1 MVRKPCEQAI
11 IQNLRDAGCDEGTVE
26 QFLHSQRCQQLK
38 LLAVH
43 RKKLLDRVHLEQ
55 RRIDCL
61 DYLVW
66 QLQKQTEEE
75 SSYEHHRTEN
85 L

>member
-1 MVRKPCEQAI
+1 MIRKACEQAI

-75 SSYEHHRTEN
+75 SSYE
-85 L
+85 